1 MDERRLVL
9 VRRQADRNRKSV
21 CVLNDIERSKYDTY
35 QHTLHKERGELSF
48 KLFQSIQPVK
58 MLLARQRSLKKCLE
72 MRQKVADSNHAAL
85 KIFGR
90 YDGLSLD
97 DMRHDVDDYICA
109 NHPRLLRLRH
119 VQRLLSGGK
128 RNGALLDKN
137 TASEKIHELF
147 DKFQNEREE
156 LLEELRR
163 KRPAAPRRLLLDWT
177 TPPVG
182 RNSLPRTLTEARNN
196 TRLLPP
202 IKPAK

>member
-21 CVLNDIERSKYDTY
+21 CVLNDIERSKYDAY

-48 KLFQSIQPVK
+48 KFFQSIQPVK
-58 MLLARQRSLKKCLE
+58 LLLARQRSLKKCLE
-72 MRQKVADSNHAAL
+72 MRQQAANSKHATL
-85 KIFGR
+85 EIFGR
-90 YDGLSLD
+90 YGGLSLD
-97 DMRHDVDDYICA
+97 DMRHEVDDYICD

-137 TASEKIHELF
+137 TASEKIHDLF
-147 DKFQNEREE
+147 NKFHNEREE
-156 LLEELRR
+156 LLDELRR
-163 KRPAAPRRLLLDWT
+163 KRPTAPRRFHIDWT

-182 RNSLPRTLTEARNN
+182 QNSLPRTLTEARNK

-202 IKPAK
+202 IKTAK